1 MTSVRGISLFIRA
14 DRGPAVLTPVRFNL
28 ADAGLIALA
37 VGTYIFGGDYL
48 FLATSVLSMVILVVS
63 LDLATGYAGIDTLG
77 HSAFFGTGA
86 YAAGLYALH
95 LSTEPISGIFVGAL
109 AAALVAFLSGLLVLR
124 SRGLTLV
131 MLTLAVASA
140 LHEFANL
147 AKGLTGGADG
157 LAGYS
162 IAPVLGLFRFDLF
175 GRTAFIYS
183 LAVFAVVF
191 VFCRILVSSP
201 FGLTIRGIK
210 ENPQRMRL
218 LGVPVLRR
226 LVTMYAISAAIAGV
240 AGALTAQI
248 TDLVGLDSLG
258 FILSGN
264 ALIMLV
270 LGGTGRLYGAVF
282 GAIVFVV
289 FSDRAAAID
298 PVNWLFGLGIVL
310 ILAVRFAPN
319 GLIGAMQLVAARLQ
333 KHA

>member
-1 MTSVRGISLFIRA
+1 MLTAVKFGTA
-14 DRGPAVLTPVRFNL
+14 DAVLVTL
-28 ADAGLIALA
+28 AA
-37 VGTYIFGGDYL
+37 GTYLFGSNYL
-48 FLATSVLSMVILVVS
+48 FLATSVLSMVLLVLS

-77 HSAFFGTGA
+77 QSAFFGTGA

-95 LSTEPISGIFVGAL
+95 LSSEPISGLVVGAL
-109 AAALVAFLSGLLVLR
+109 AAGLVGFLSGLLVLR

-147 AKGLTGGADG
+147 AKSLTGGADG
-157 LAGYS
+157 LTGYS
-162 IAPVLGLFRFDLF
+162 IAPIFGLFRFDLL
-175 GRTAFIYS
+175 GRTAYIY
-183 LAVFAVVF
+183 LVVVFAIVF
-191 VFCRILVSSP
+191 VLCRVLVASP

-210 ENPQRMRL
+210 QNPLRMRL

-226 LVTMYAISAAIAGV
+226 LLTMYTISAAVAGV

-248 TDLVGLDSLG
+248 TGLIGLDSLG
-258 FILSGN
+258 FLLSGN
-264 ALIMLV
+264 ALVMLV
-270 LGGTGRLYGAVF
+270 LGGAGQLYGAVF

-298 PVNWLFGLGIVL
+298 PVNWLLGLGIVL
-310 ILAVRFAPN
+310 ILAVRFVPDGVI
-319 GLIGAMQLVAARLQ
+319 GLLHSVTARFQ

>member
-1 MTSVRGISLFIRA
+1 M
-14 DRGPAVLTPVRFNL
+14 TPVRFNL

-48 FLATSVLSMVILVVS
+48 FLATSVLSMVIRGVS
-63 LDLATGYAGIDTLG
+63 LDLAPGYAGIDTLG

-109 AAALVAFLSGLLVLR
+109 AAALVAVLSGLLVLR

-162 IAPVLGLFRFDLF
+162 IAPILGLFRFDLF

-183 LAVFAVVF
+183 VAVFAVVF
-191 VFCRILVSSP
+191 VFCRMLVSSP

-210 ENPQRMRL
+210 ENPLRMRL

-226 LVTMYAISAAIAGV
+226 LVAMYAISAAVAGV

-248 TDLVGLDSLG
+248 TGLVGLDSLG
-258 FILSGN
+258 FLLSGN

-270 LGGTGRLYGAVF
+270 LGGTGRLY
-282 GAIVFVV
+282 
-289 FSDRAAAID
+289 
-298 PVNWLFGLGIVL
+298 
-310 ILAVRFAPN
+310 
-319 GLIGAMQLVAARLQ
+319 
-333 KHA
+333 